1 LAKPNYIDRPP
12 RIQPELP
19 SGEYEIPAPPEKK
32 EDTNEILMQVAMPLI
47 TILGYVFVAVFS
59 KGNNMIMMI
68 PMAIAVVGAV
78 FLAMYA
84 NRDAKNKREAAAAA
98 YRQRLVELRK
108 EMEGAHEIQRIYY
121 HYNYPEPEISLR
133 MAADLGRDTSHK
145 LEDIRSGSR
154 LWERRPTDQDFACL
168 RLGTGTL
175 PSTVIYKLS
184 KIENW
189 DDPVIRDAM
198 RLSEDSQFVTD
209 VPITI
214 PLRRNQP
221 KGKKEEE
228 EKAPPT
234 RYSIGIAGNHP
245 GGVYD
250 FIRGALVDF
259 TAYHSPTDTRL
270 YVVGSYEARQHWRWA
285 FSLPHTK
292 EAQVETLCFEDDQ
305 EKKGEKEQDRVALF
319 WKNLRNILERR
330 KVRLMDQESGADV
343 TLPFLLVVIDAMAP
357 LPEWSALRDLESEAA
372 VSLLLQEGERLG
384 AAVIFL
390 MPERSKIPS
399 GCQAVI
405 ETDVAPEE
413 GGKAVF
419 RYGEVG
425 VNTPR
430 YVGTADLIRSQDLV
444 RDFAKMLEPLVMR
457 MSYGADLAPSVT
469 LLEMLGVSSMDDLN
483 RLVEGSWHGSV
494 LPPKSDWLSVHVG
507 LLAGNEPRKLTFSAK
522 ADGVHGLVAGSTGSG
537 KSELLMTL
545 IIGLA
550 LNYDPSVVNF
560 VLVDYKG
567 GAAFEPFR
575 TLPHCVDIVTNLE
588 GSATARMFAS
598 VKAELDRRQ
607 RLNTY
612 TDSKDIVHYRKK
624 GLHTEKNAPPYPFL
638 FIIIDEF
645 AEMIAG
651 NAEFK
656 SQLESITR
664 LGRALGVHLILAA
677 QRPIGVT
684 DQMRANIKFRIC
696 LRVET
701 PDDSRELLRRADSA
715 YLPPGIPGR
724 GYLQVGN
731 ENIELIQ
738 TAYTG
743 GDYRGPQEAVSP
755 NVIWLNRPKKAVAQK
770 AAEPPKLYDVIVSSL
785 ADRARTEES
794 NRQWRPWPAF
804 LPRKLYLQ
812 SPVDQAYMSENDIAI
827 IRASGG
833 LADSGEETQPEVEGD
848 ASTRAAQ
855 PLALNAA
862 ITPWVSG
869 IIQWKGIDWLQTAMR
884 PVIGIIDNPY
894 DARQLPLVVNFPVGH
909 AVLFGASGWGKT
921 TFVRTL
927 ITCLVDTHSPEELNV
942 YILDLGGRNL
952 IVFKELPHVGAVITS
967 DEDERIQRLLRKL
980 ASILEKRQSVLSDA
994 GATDIYAYNNKHTE
1008 TILPA
1013 ILVVIDNFA
1022 EFKENHENLL
1032 DPLTAL
1038 VRDSRAYG
1046 IHFLVTAD
1054 LPNALTGKL
1063 FNLFTERMTLKL
1075 SDAAEYVEVV
1085 GRGVPDMGNIPG
1097 RGFIRQGNMP
1107 LEFQVALPV
1116 RVDDEDSAKQIDE
1129 AEKLKRAFIRTSQFW
1144 DGAWKGE
1151 PPATIDT
1158 LPVRVSLEKTLQ
1170 TVTGR
1175 PAGRLLAVLGID
1187 DLSLAPYLMDFQRQ
1201 GPHFVIVGPPNSGKT
1216 TSLRSLALSLA
1227 YAYPPDQLMMAL
1239 IDMGRKFIDYGGK
1252 RSLSM
1257 LPHVVQTVT
1266 KVEQLPDFA
1275 ANLKYECE
1283 TFEGNPAHKRIF
1295 VLIDN
1300 YDSFSDDAARKNSD
1314 LLEQLGILARE
1325 YGTAGLYFVISTS
1338 VSSMIGGED
1347 LKKQIYSSSFGMGL
1361 LTGDAVERLNGRVPR
1376 SLSDVELPLGRGF
1389 IVKSGRT
1396 SMVQVATPYSSD
1408 DNIESSLDNWVD
1420 LICGTHPEP
1429 QATWSRPPSA
1439 DGSPAAPDE
1448 IRSMDGGLVYFQAAA
1463 PQEDVETIKA
1473 NLRSQG
1479 IGDDLLNLL
1488 TDEEVFSMASTY
1500 AAMQMAEASASEA
1513 VPEAPGTAPAAD
1525 ANASLN

>member
-1 LAKPNYIDRPP
+1 
-12 RIQPELP
+12 
-19 SGEYEIPAPPEKK
+19 
-32 EDTNEILMQVAMPLI
+32 M
-47 TILGYVFVAVFS
+47 
-59 KGNNMIMMI
+59 
-68 PMAIAVVGAV
+68 
-78 FLAMYA
+78 
-84 NRDAKNKREAAAAA
+84 
-98 YRQRLVELRK
+98 
-108 EMEGAHEIQRIYY
+108 
-121 HYNYPEPEISLR
+121 
-133 MAADLGRDTSHK
+133 
-145 LEDIRSGSR
+145 
-154 LWERRPTDQDFACL
+154 
-168 RLGTGTL
+168 
-175 PSTVIYKLS
+175 
-184 KIENW
+184 
-189 DDPVIRDAM
+189 
-198 RLSEDSQFVTD
+198 
-209 VPITI
+209 
-214 PLRRNQP
+214 
-221 KGKKEEE
+221 
-228 EKAPPT
+228 
-234 RYSIGIAGNHP
+234 
-245 GGVYD
+245 
-250 FIRGALVDF
+250 
-259 TAYHSPTDTRL
+259 
-270 YVVGSYEARQHWRWA
+270 
-285 FSLPHTK
+285 
-292 EAQVETLCFEDDQ
+292 
-305 EKKGEKEQDRVALF
+305 ALF

-343 TLPFLLVVIDAMAP
+343 TLPFLLVVIDVMSP
-357 LPEWSALRDLESEAA
+357 LPEWSALRDLEFEAA

-399 GCQAVI
+399 ACQAIV
-405 ETDVAPEE
+405 ETDVALEE

-419 RYGEVG
+419 RYAEVG

-430 YVGTADLIRSQDLV
+430 YVGQSDLVRSQDLV
-444 RDFAKMLEPLVMR
+444 RDFAKQLEPLIMR
-457 MSYGADLAPSVT
+457 MSYGADLATSVT
-469 LLEMLGVSSMDDLN
+469 LLEMLGVASMDDLSK
-483 RLVEGSWHGSV
+483 LVEESWHTSV

-701 PDDSRELLRRADSA
+701 PDDSRELLRRADAA

-755 NVIWLNRPKKAVAQK
+755 NVVWLNRPKKAVAQK

-785 ADRARTEES
+785 ADRSRAEES
-794 NRQWRPWPAF
+794 NHQWRPWPAF
-804 LPRKLYLQ
+804 LPRRLYLQ
-812 SPVDQAYMSENDIAI
+812 SPVDQAYMSENDVAF
-827 IRASGG
+827 IRANGG
-833 LADSGEETQPEVEGD
+833 LAEESPEIQGDSGEK
-848 ASTRAAQ
+848 AAQ
-855 PLALNAA
+855 PLALNASISSWVAGA
-862 ITPWVSG
+862 IS
-869 IIQWKGIDWLQTAMR
+869 WKGVDWLQTAMR
-884 PVIGIIDNPY
+884 PVVGIIDNPY

-927 ITCLVDTHSPEELNV
+927 ITSLVATHSPDELNV

-952 IVFKELPHVGAVITS
+952 IVFNELPHVGAVITS

-994 GATDIYAYNNKHTE
+994 GATDIYAYNSKHPDTL
-1008 TILPA
+1008 LPA

-1038 VRDSRAYG
+1038 IRDSRAYG

-1063 FNLFTERMTLKL
+1063 FNLFTERMTLRL
-1075 SDAAEYVEVV
+1075 SDAAEYIEVV
-1085 GRGVPDMGNIPG
+1085 GRGVPDMGSIPG

-1116 RVDDEDSAKQIDE
+1116 RLDDEDTAKQVDE
-1129 AEKLKRAFIRTSQFW
+1129 AEKLKRAFIRTNQFW

-1151 PPATIDT
+1151 PPASIDT
-1158 LPVRVSLEKTLQ
+1158 LPVRVSLEKTIQ
-1170 TVTGR
+1170 SVTGR
-1175 PAGRLLAVLGID
+1175 PAGRLLSVLGID
-1187 DLSLAPYLMDFQRQ
+1187 DLSLAPYLMDLQRQ
-1201 GPHFVIVGPPNSGKT
+1201 GPHFVVVGPPNSGKT
-1216 TSLRSLALSLA
+1216 TTLRSLALSLA
-1227 YAYPPDQLMMAL
+1227 YAYSPDQIMMVL
-1239 IDMGRKFIDYGGK
+1239 IDMGKKFFDYGGK
-1252 RSLSM
+1252 RTLGV
-1257 LPHVVQTVT
+1257 LPQVVQTIS
-1266 KVEQLPDFA
+1266 KSEQLPAFA
-1275 ANLKYECE
+1275 ANLKYECAQ
-1283 TFEGNPAHKRIF
+1283 FEGSPTHRRIF

-1300 YDSFSDDAARKNSD
+1300 YDSFSDDAGRKSSD

-1361 LTGDAVERLNGRVPR
+1361 LSADAVERLNGRVPR
-1376 SLSDVELPLGRGF
+1376 SLSEVELPLGRGF

-1408 DNIESSLDNWVD
+1408 DNIESSLDHWVEM
-1420 LICGTHPEP
+1420 ICSMHPEP
-1429 QATWSRPPSA
+1429 QVTWSRPPTA
-1439 DGSPAAPDE
+1439 DQSSRDPAGRPDRRWGGPGSGPCPA
-1448 IRSMDGGLVYFQAAA
+1448 GGYRNGQT
-1463 PQEDVETIKA
+1463 E
-1473 NLRSQG
+1473 
-1479 IGDDLLNLL
+1479 
-1488 TDEEVFSMASTY
+1488 
-1500 AAMQMAEASASEA
+1500 
-1513 VPEAPGTAPAAD
+1513 PARARD
-1525 ANASLN
+1525 RR